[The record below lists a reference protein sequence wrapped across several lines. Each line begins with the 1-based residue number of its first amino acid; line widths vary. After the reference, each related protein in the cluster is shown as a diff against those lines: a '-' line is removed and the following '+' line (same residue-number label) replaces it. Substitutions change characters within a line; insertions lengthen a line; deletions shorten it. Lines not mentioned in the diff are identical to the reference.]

1 MPNDLPNE
9 MSKLARTSP
18 LVVLALALG
27 AGLAQANEADW
38 PELPTSFP
46 STGGG
51 GWMITEYRPAL
62 DGSSCRTGFVAVS
75 PAGERFENEVV
86 WNAASRNGGVICTA
100 GRWRAKDGSAEGTTP
115 LEVFIKDGVARR
127 AP

>member
-1 MPNDLPNE
+1 MLYGPPNLTL
-9 MSKLARTSP
+9 KLARSGS
-18 LVVLALALG
+18 LVILSLALG
-27 AGLAQANEADW
+27 AGLALADEADW

-51 GWMITEYRPAL
+51 GWMIAEYRPVVV
-62 DGSSCRTGFVAVS
+62 GQVCRTDFVAIS

-86 WNAASRNGGVICTA
+86 WSAAPRQGGIICMA
-100 GRWRAKDGSAEGTTP
+100 GKWRAKDGSAEGTTP